1 MCSSSENC
9 SAKLN
14 VKPKFPWFLMSENF
28 KDGVSIICGDRKI
41 TVRPAT
47 GETGPEGPFPFIIL
61 TEKDRIKGFC
71 VHSEDVFDKLWEILK
86 ELRARR

>member
-14 VKPKFPWFLMSENF
+14 VKPKLPWFLMSENF
-28 KDGVSIICGDRKI
+28 KDGVSIICGNRTI

-47 GETGPEGPFPFIIL
+47 GERGSDGPFPFIIL
-61 TEKDRIKGFC
+61 TVDAFPSLGFC
-71 VHSEDVFDKLWEILK
+71 IHNEDIFDKLWEALK
-86 ELRARR
+86 EFRR